1 MGTDGTCGLI
11 LVIIGVDVIQ
21 FSPSL
26 LEVEVFDIEGEAFL
40 VRRQHIYV
48 GSCGRKGQWY

>member
-11 LVIIGVDVIQ
+11 LVIIGVEVIQ

-40 VRRQHIYV
+40 VRRQQIYV